1 MKKLLVFCFTVL
13 ASQVLAIKPDRKYDR
28 TPALFDIP
36 YKEYKVKTPDL
47 YDINV
52 WEYSQKEKA
61 VPGTTIILVGGD
73 AGNISYMML
82 EAKALREKGI
92 RVIAFDYRG
101 FGTSS
106 DFTIRADYLY
116 HSEFAVDLDS
126 IIKETR
132 SRYPQEKIG
141 LLAFSMG
148 TYISLLRKEKI
159 DFLVADGFYH
169 DPQAVVDRLQSI
181 KNVTV
186 ILPVS
191 AQKIDVLQ
199 PPVPALVFSTTG
211 DKITIT
217 ADAREFSKKNNVTVI
232 ESEGEHLMSMNV
244 LTKDEPGDLYADR
257 IYSFLKKNKL

>member
-1 MKKLLVFCFTVL
+1 MKTLLAFLLLTVSGQL
-13 ASQVLAIKPDRKYDR
+13 LAIKPDRKYDR
-28 TPALFDIP
+28 TPAIFEIP

-52 WEYSQKEKA
+52 WEYSLKEKA

-73 AGNISYMML
+73 AGNISYLMW

-106 DFTIRADYLY
+106 DFAIRADYLY

-126 IIKETR
+126 VIKETR
-132 SRYPQEKIG
+132 ARYPQEKIG
-141 LLAFSMG
+141 LLALSMG
-148 TYISLLRKEKI
+148 TYVSLLRKEKI
-159 DFLVADGFYH
+159 DFLIADGFYH

-181 KNVTV
+181 RNVTV
-186 ILPVS
+186 ILPAS

-199 PPVPALVFSTTG
+199 PPVPVLEFSTTG

-217 ADAREFSKKNNVTVI
+217 ADARDFGKRNNVTVI
-232 ESEGEHLMSMNV
+232 ESEGEHLMSMKV

-257 IYSFLKKNKL
+257 IYLFLKKNKL